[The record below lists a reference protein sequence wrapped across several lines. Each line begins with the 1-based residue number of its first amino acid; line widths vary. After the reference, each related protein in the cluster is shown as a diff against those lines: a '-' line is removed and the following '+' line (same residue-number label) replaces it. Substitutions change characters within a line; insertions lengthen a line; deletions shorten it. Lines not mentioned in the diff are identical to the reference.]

1 MIKAI
6 LFDMDGTIIDDEKY
20 TVLSKQREGKKLGYN
35 IKREDVLKTIGLARD
50 KSCRLYKD
58 IYGEDFPFEE
68 LSVYRTQYIINS
80 WKNGIKLKPYVKKI
94 IKFCKKN
101 GIIIGICT
109 STIQE
114 IVDEFRKYGD
124 IFDQFDF
131 VLTGDKIP
139 AGRGKPNP
147 DIFLKGLEMTG
158 VKKEECLV
166 IEDGNI
172 GVEASLNAGIEVIM
186 IPDLVKPQGRTLT
199 SRVKVYKNMNDV
211 IEYVKEVNGI

>member
-20 TVLSKQREGKKLGYN
+20 TVLSKIKEGKKLGYN
-35 IKREDVLKTIGLARD
+35 IKKEDVLKTIGLARD

-80 WKNGIKLKPYVKKI
+80 WKNGIKLKPYVRKI

-101 GIIIGICT
+101 NIIIGICT
-109 STIQE
+109 STIE
-114 IVDEFRKYGD
+114 SIVNEFRKYGD

-131 VLTGDKIP
+131 VLTGDKILE
-139 AGRGKPNP
+139 GRGKPNP
-147 DIFLKGLEMTG
+147 DIFLKGLELAG
-158 VKKEECLV
+158 VKKEEALV

-172 GVEASLNAGIEVIM
+172 GVEAALNAGIDVIM
-186 IPDLVKPQGRTLT
+186 IPDLVLPQGRTLT
-199 SRVKVYKNMNDV
+199 SRVKVYKNMNEV
-211 IEYVKEVNGI
+211 ISYIKEVNNI